1 MKLRQAMIAETFKR
15 TCFLRAQAM
24 QNPRSKAVE
33 LTDAPT
39 AASIIRRTPPIP
51 SSVAR
56 LRKEPSDLRHGIRSP
71 RARDPPELNKVLF
84 FSIWGIAEISG
95 SPQSR
100 QILQIRTIFNAFF
113 IDLPCVSS
121 YFAKDG
127 FGHVF

>member
-39 AASIIRRTPPIP
+39 AASIIRRAPPIP

-95 SPQSR
+95 SPPIKANFTNSYNFQR
-100 QILQIRTIFNAFF
+100 FF
-113 IDLPCVSS
+113 
-121 YFAKDG
+121 
-127 FGHVF
+127 H